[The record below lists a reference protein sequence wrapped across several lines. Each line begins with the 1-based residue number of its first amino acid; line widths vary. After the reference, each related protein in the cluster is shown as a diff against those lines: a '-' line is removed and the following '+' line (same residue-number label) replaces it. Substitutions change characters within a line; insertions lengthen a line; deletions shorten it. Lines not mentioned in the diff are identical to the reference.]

1 VLLLCFEAGG
11 PVTGDDAMAW
21 ITAVV
26 LAGMVLAGVTVHA
39 MAGGSVVVG
48 LHRDIPLR
56 SVKAT
61 LARTPLT

>member
-1 VLLLCFEAGG
+1 MLLLCFEAGG

-39 MAGGSVVVG
+39 LTGGASWWGCAGTSPCV
-48 LHRDIPLR
+48 R
-56 SVKAT
+56 
-61 LARTPLT
+61 

>member
-1 VLLLCFEAGG
+1 MLLLCFEAGG

-26 LAGMVLAGVTVHA
+26 LAGMGLAGVTVHA
-39 MAGGSVVVG
+39 LTEGSVVVG
-48 LHRDIPLR
+48 LRRDIPLR
-56 SVKAT
+56 AVKAT

>member
-1 VLLLCFEAGG
+1 
-11 PVTGDDAMAW
+11 MAW